1 SPESGVELGH
11 QCAAASCGR
20 DEGLWPLVIGM
31 QVLVTNRLMRQRSK
45 AVVVSDKE
53 KAPHKASGVK
63 QEDEQP

>member
-1 SPESGVELGH
+1 MVNGY

-20 DEGLWPLVIGM
+20 DEGLWSLVIGM
-31 QVLVTNRLMRQRSK
+31 QVLVTNHLMRRRSK

-53 KAPHKASGVK
+53 KAPQKASGVE

>member
-1 SPESGVELGH
+1 
-11 QCAAASCGR
+11 
-20 DEGLWPLVIGM
+20 M
-31 QVLVTNRLMRQRSK
+31 QVLVTNRLMRRRSK